1 MPKRLKSN
9 LPSIPSNIIFLLLGL
24 IILLGAGTYLAIKNY
39 SEPGFKIQNMDI
51 ASVPN
56 KSNPNLKNQ
65 EYLEKLLAKEWYWI
79 ETVVDSS
86 VGIKPYNITAFKIK
100 FNPDLSFGSSSDCN
114 NLGGNFEVFENKI
127 KFKDIVRSE
136 KYCMKSRETEFIEG
150 LSNVSEIM
158 FNEKNELILKY
169 KDSTTMMRF
178 K

>member
-1 MPKRLKSN
+1 MKSIKFFKN
-9 LPSIPSNIIFLLLGL
+9 FSSKTIYILVSVTLILSIGL
-24 IILLGAGTYLAIKNY
+24 YFSFKKY
-39 SEPGFKIQNMDI
+39 SEPKFRIQPVENVPSTNQSKNKIINNDI
-51 ASVPN
+51 VFN
-56 KSNPNLKNQ
+56 KIISKDWFWV
-65 EYLEKLLAKEWYWI
+65 ETII
-79 ETVVDSS
+79 ESS
-86 VGIKPYNITAFKIK
+86 VGIKPYNLTAFKLTLSR
-100 FNPDLSFGSSSDCN
+100 DLTFKSTSDCN
-114 NLGGNFEVFENKI
+114 SLGGNYEIFENKI